1 MALDLR
7 DGKDGVTLRVQVKPR
22 SSREAIAGE
31 REGALVVKVSAPPVA
46 GAANEALARL
56 LGKALGVPPTAVGI
70 ARGASGRHKLV
81 TIAGIDAAT
90 ARLRLGA

>member
-7 DGKDGVTLRVQVKPR
+7 DGKGGVTLRVQVKPR
-22 SSREAIAGE
+22 SSREGIGGE
-31 REGALVVKVSAPPVA
+31 REGALVVKVSAAPVA

-56 LGKALGVPPTAVGI
+56 LSEALGVPRTAVEI

-81 TIAGIDAAT
+81 TIAGLDAAA
-90 ARLRLGA
+90 ARRRLGA